1 MIKKILYVFALV
13 LSLPSFAAVTENAA
27 TELKSRL
34 SELHSFEADFEQQVT
49 DLQGELL
56 QSATGKLQLQQPNK
70 MRWQLDE
77 PNEPD
82 ETTLIADG
90 DTVWH
95 QDPYVEQVIA
105 YEQSLAVQGNP
116 LVLLAE
122 PDSDHWQS
130 FQISQPET
138 GRFVIKSESEDSQ
151 IASLSLKFED
161 QKLAKLTFEDRQQQR
176 TQMTFN
182 QIRQNIKLAPELFQF
197 TLPEGYEL
205 DDQRRLDE

>member
-1 MIKKILYVFALV
+1 MIKKFLCVCALV
-13 LSLPSFAAVTENAA
+13 LSLPSVASEIQNSAA
-27 TELKSRL
+27 ELKARL

-56 QSATGKLQLQQPNK
+56 QTATGKLQLQQPNK
-70 MRWQLDE
+70 MRWQLY
-77 PNEPD
+77 EPD

-95 QDPYVEQVIA
+95 IDPFMEQVIA
-105 YEQSLAVQGNP
+105 YQQSQAVQGNP
-116 LVLLAE
+116 LILLAE

-138 GRFVIKSESEDSQ
+138 GRFVIKSQSEDSQ
-151 IASLSLKFED
+151 IASLSLTFKD
-161 QKLAKLTFEDRQQQR
+161 DVLVQLTFEDRQQQR
-176 TQMTFN
+176 TQMAFS
-182 QIRQNIKLAPELFQF
+182 QIASNIALAPELFEF

-205 DDQRRLDE
+205 DDQR

>member
-1 MIKKILYVFALV
+1 MIKKFLCVCALV
-13 LSLPSFAAVTENAA
+13 LSLPSVASETENSAA
-27 TELKSRL
+27 ELKARL
-34 SELHSFEADFEQQVT
+34 SELHSFEAAFEQQVR

-70 MRWQLDE
+70 MRWQLYK
-77 PNEPD
+77 PD

-95 QDPYVEQVIA
+95 QDPFMEQVIA

-116 LVLLAE
+116 LILLAE

-130 FQISQPET
+130 FQISQPEPD
-138 GRFVIKSESEDSQ
+138 RFVIKSQSEDSQ
-151 IASLSLKFED
+151 IASLSLRFKD
-161 QKLAKLTFEDRQQQR
+161 DVLVQLTFEDRQQQR
-176 TQMTFN
+176 TQMVFS
-182 QIRQNIKLAPELFQF
+182 QIASNIALAPELFEF

-205 DDQRRLDE
+205 DEQR